1 MDALPERRLMGA
13 ILDSALS
20 DAKMLTGEGIRA
32 AEFLLGP
39 RSDPY
44 FHLLGFDPVEYR
56 LGLWKFA
63 NAHVSSEL
71 GTDAKARRALRINLE
86 EAMKRYGHQL

>member
-1 MDALPERRLMGA
+1 MDALPERRLIGA

-20 DAKMLTGEGIRA
+20 DAKVISGEGVRA

-44 FHLLGFDPVEYR
+44 FSLLNLDAIEYR
-56 LGLWKFA
+56 KGMVKFA

-71 GTDAKARRALRINLE
+71 GPDAKARRALRINIE
-86 EAMKRYGHQL
+86 EAMKRYGYQL